1 MQTNT
6 PTPTNSPAAPQA
18 PAIPPVPAP
27 TQSTT
32 SSSTQPA
39 TGTSAPAQAATPI
52 QSPVAQAP
60 QSAPS
65 TPASPVVPNL
75 PGIDSQ
81 PTPILTQ
88 SSDQSSSD
96 SPSAENSAEQS
107 QAKDE
112 QAKQNSIAIMQ
123 EAASRINDAHNILIA
138 LSSDPSV
145 DELATAIGL
154 SLCLDRAGKRATAI
168 YSGRTPNAL
177 EFLKPEET
185 FEHSADTLQDFVIA
199 LNKDKAD
206 HLRYKL
212 DGDFVRIFI
221 TPYKSRISEDDLEF
235 TYGDFNIDLVL
246 ALDVAN
252 GVDLDDA
259 LREHGRIM
267 HDATI
272 INITTGNPGKFGELE
287 WSDKSA
293 SSVAEMVSRLLFSM
307 SNKLSLEPEDATALL
322 TGIVAATNRFSK
334 ASTTAE
340 TMEIASKLMLAG
352 ANQQLITEN
361 ITSDLDNQL
370 YTILDSDRPLSA
382 KNDPTSLT
390 IDHDEDDDSA
400 SKSSKPRL
408 GSLDLPA
415 DSTRSSEDSKAAD
428 SSDEPSEVSG
438 LMDDLKAAAESL
450 SQASAKVTPEP
461 GNTPVDLS
469 NLSDAASPSPV
480 ASSASPSSSSTEQP
494 TTTTPSGG
502 VSITPSAEFLSAT
515 KPETVVAPSAGFN
528 ADAVS
533 TNKYG
538 KMLEEALSGTDAPVS
553 GPILS
558 QPDPVA
564 PATPAPVAS
573 VSSQPATP
581 PAPAPNQPASST
593 PNPAASIA
601 PTVPVNPEINGVP
614 EINYGPLPGDQVLP
628 PPPTPPIDLD
638 SASPLPPAP
647 TTPPSSAT
655 SSAPAASTPSSDP
668 SAFKIPG
675 M

>member
-39 TGTSAPAQAATPI
+39 AGTSAPAQAATPI
-52 QSPVAQAP
+52 QSPAAQAP

-65 TPASPVVPNL
+65 TPASPVIPNL

-96 SPSAENSAEQS
+96 SPSAEQS

-287 WSDKSA
+287 WSDKTA

-370 YTILDSDRPLSA
+370 YTILDSDRPLSP

-400 SKSSKPRL
+400 SKSSKPKL

-415 DSTRSSEDSKAAD
+415 DSTRSSEDNKAAD

-469 NLSDAASPSPV
+469 AM
-480 ASSASPSSSSTEQP
+480 SAPSSEPLAPEPSAA
-494 TTTTPSGG
+494 PSGG
-502 VSITPSAEFLSAT
+502 VSITPSAEFLSTT

-538 KMLEEALSGTDAPVS
+538 KMLEDALSGTDAPVS

-564 PATPAPVAS
+564 PATSAPVAS
-573 VSSQPATP
+573 VPSQPATP
-581 PAPAPNQPASST
+581 LVPAATGSQPASST

-647 TTPPSSAT
+647 TTPPSSAA
-655 SSAPAASTPSSDP
+655 SSAPAASAPSSDP